1 MIIPPRT
8 GVIETLIGA
17 GGGGGVDEP
26 ELQPVI
32 TRTRHIAENTA

>member
-8 GVIETLIGA
+8 GAIETLIGA
-17 GGGGGVDEP
+17 GGGGGEP